1 MNKSKTVIKN
11 SLKFWN
17 RLREIQ
23 ASQPTEHNFCPHLN
37 LLQDTYY
44 KKYIQNLSIQENKK
58 EDKDDKL
65 TQ

>member
-23 ASQPTEHNFCPHLN
+23 ASQPTEENVCPHIN
-37 LLQDTYY
+37 MLQNAYY
-44 KKYIQNLSIQENKK
+44 KKHIQNSSIQEEKNIDKNNK
-58 EDKDDKL
+58 L
-65 TQ
+65 IQ